1 MLCDDSHA
9 VRFPEPSSPDADG
22 ERETSTVRS
31 GLAKGER
38 AQGVEG
44 HGLWSQTAGFES

>member
-9 VRFPEPSSPDADG
+9 VRFPEPSLPDADR
-22 ERETSTVRS
+22 ERETSMARS
-31 GLAKGER
+31 GLAKGEG
-38 AQGVEG
+38 AQGVGG